1 LLFAY
6 THRCYRM
13 TNRITMNNITTKSTS
28 CLYSE

>member
-1 LLFAY
+1 
-6 THRCYRM
+6 M